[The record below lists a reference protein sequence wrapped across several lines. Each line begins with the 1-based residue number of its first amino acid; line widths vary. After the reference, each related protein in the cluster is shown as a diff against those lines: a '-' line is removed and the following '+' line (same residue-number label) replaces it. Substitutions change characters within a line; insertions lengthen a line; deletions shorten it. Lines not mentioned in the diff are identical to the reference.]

1 MTGSQDGTDLDLG
14 PPRQQA
20 IMAVLA
26 LPPGR
31 VVSPGQLIDALWGEG
46 PPRTATQSVYTYVA
60 GLRRVLEPGRG
71 LHEHSDVLARTAAGY
86 VLRLHRRQTD
96 VGAFADHLDASRRSR
111 DSGDLEGELRCLDL
125 ALRLW
130 NGQALAGIPGP
141 FAEAER
147 AGLHEERLVALE
159 RRAEVLLGLSRP
171 REALPFLQE
180 LTRQH
185 PLREKVRELL
195 MLALHR
201 CDRQAEAL
209 KVFEEGRRV
218 LSEELGVD
226 PGPGLRACHQRILRL
241 TAETRLPPPRQ
252 LPGDLIGF
260 VGRVEESVRLGAVL
274 APRDGADPPPLV
286 VVSGAPGVGKSALA
300 VRIAHQVKDRF
311 PDGQLFVNLRG
322 ATPGVPHLSAQ
333 EVLGRF
339 LRALGV
345 PPQAVPSD
353 VDEAATM
360 WRSRLHAK
368 RMLVLLDDAVD
379 LGQIKPLL
387 SAPHGTCLLVT
398 SRESMVAGDDCV
410 QRRLDRMSHAE
421 AVAVLARLAGAE
433 RVAADPDATADLVRL
448 CDGLPLA
455 LRIAGAR
462 LTGRPDWPVSALV
475 ARLRDERGRLHE
487 LEAGDLAVRSS
498 LSASWRSLRDSARH
512 SSRLAARALVLLG
525 LLHVHDITAE
535 VAAALLG
542 TPVPEAERALER
554 LVDAHLLD
562 HDRPGH
568 YQPHDLVRLYATELA
583 RGLPS
588 REPLRAALR
597 YYTLSAQHAS
607 RVRDPH
613 RVQPAAPRIGSGPSP
628 VLPHRVAGAD
638 EAAAWFADEE
648 ANLTA
653 AATQAMTDTD
663 PEIARLG
670 VAIAFGLMWHQRF
683 GHRAT
688 DLVSLNKQ
696 ALDVSRR
703 LDDEAIAAEA
713 LGHVAGGLQA
723 RRQWDEAVT
732 YLERQLALCARR
744 EDPFGEQRAL
754 GNLANLHVERKRY
767 DRVLHYAE
775 RQLRIARRIG
785 SDVGVRYALIMTG
798 TAHREL
804 GDAREAVQALT
815 EALDNAGREG
825 DLTHQGTAHRTL
837 GELYLRND
845 DPEAARHHLEAAL
858 ALLRTTGYLIGQLHC
873 LIWLSQACRLLN
885 RLDDA
890 LDLVSEA
897 MALAERL
904 GNDEWKRQ
912 AREEQRAVHRARDR
926 P

>member
-14 PPRQQA
+14 PPRQKA

-31 VVSPGQLIDALWGEG
+31 VVPPSQLIDALWGDG
-46 PPRTATQSVYTYVA
+46 PPLTAAQSVYTYVA
-60 GLRRVLEPGRG
+60 GLRRALEPGRG
-71 LHEHSDVLARTAAGY
+71 RHESSAVLARTAAGY
-86 VLRLHRRQTD
+86 VLRLHRHQTD
-96 VGAFADHLDASRRSR
+96 VGAFADHMDASRRSR
-111 DSGDLEGELRCLDL
+111 ESGDLEGELRCLDL

-130 NGQALAGIPGP
+130 NGQALAGVPGP

-147 AGLHEERLVALE
+147 AGLHEGRLVALE

-171 REALPFLQE
+171 DEALPFLQD
-180 LTRQH
+180 LTRRH

-195 MLALHR
+195 MLALHL

-209 KVFEEGRRV
+209 KVFEEGRRI

-226 PGPGLRACHQRILRL
+226 PGPGLRACHQRILRPAA
-241 TAETRLPPPRQ
+241 TTRVPPPRQ
-252 LPGDLIGF
+252 LPRDLTGF
-260 VGRVEESVRLGAVL
+260 VGRVEESLHLRAMLT
-274 APRDGADPPPLV
+274 PRDGGAPPPLV

-345 PPQAVPSD
+345 PPQAVPAD
-353 VDEAATM
+353 VDEAAAL
-360 WRSRLHAK
+360 WRSRLHAR

-379 LGQIKPLL
+379 LGQIQPLL

-398 SRESMVAGDDCV
+398 SRESMVSGDDCV
-410 QRRLDRMSHAE
+410 QRRLSRMSHTE

-498 LSASWRSLRDSARH
+498 LSASWQSLRDSTRR
-512 SSRLAARALVLLG
+512 SSRSAAHALALLG

-562 HDRPGH
+562 RDRPGH

-583 RGLPS
+583 RELPS

-597 YYTLSAQHAS
+597 YYVLSAQHAS
-607 RVRDPH
+607 GVRDPH
-613 RVQPAAPRIGSGPSP
+613 RVQPAAPVIGSGPSP
-628 VLPHRVAGAD
+628 VLPHQVAGAE
-638 EAAAWFADEE
+638 EAAAWLADEE
-648 ANLTA
+648 TNLTA
-653 AATQAMTDTD
+653 AAAQAMADAD

-683 GHRAT
+683 GHRTT
-688 DLVSLNKQ
+688 DLILLNRK
-696 ALDVSRR
+696 ALDVSLR

-723 RRQWDEAVT
+723 QQRLDEAAV
-732 YLERQLALCARR
+732 YLERQLALCEKR
-744 EDPFGEQRAL
+744 EDLFGEQRAL
-754 GNLANLHVERKRY
+754 GNLANLHVHRKRY
-767 DRVLHYAE
+767 DRVLYYAE
-775 RQLRIARRIG
+775 CQLGIARRIG
-785 SDVGVRYALIMTG
+785 SGVGVRYALIMKG
-798 TAHREL
+798 TAHQRL
-804 GDAREAVQALT
+804 GGVPEAVQALT
-815 EALDNAGREG
+815 EALDDAEREG
-825 DLTHQGTAHRTL
+825 DLTHQGTAHRIL
-837 GELYLRND
+837 GELHLQDD
-845 DPEAARHHLEAAL
+845 DPRAARHHLEAAL
-858 ALLRTTGYLIGQLHC
+858 ALLRTTDYLIGQLHC
-873 LIWLSQACRLLN
+873 LTWLSQACRLLD

-890 LDLVSEA
+890 LGFVSEA
-897 MALAERL
+897 VTLAERL
-904 GNDEWKRQ
+904 GNEEWSRQ
-912 AREEQRAVHRARDR
+912 ARAEQRAVHEARER